1 MITAISNILTNP
13 TLVNIAQ
20 STRTAMSIETGLKAT
35 GRPAFILMDKKISDD
50 TKKYAATKEFLYQLT
65 CLAVYMGLV
74 LPVFRKCGFQVFK
87 KYIFKDQ
94 HCFDKFRNL
103 DEFSMFKKLKD
114 LPLEERKQEL
124 QKLKDKNPN
133 KSIFT
138 EDIEN
143 ILAQERI
150 SKRDYHMVKGADELS
165 SIVGSV
171 VGLAIL
177 APQVSHVTIHP
188 ILKLLH
194 MDKKQAQKEENNIDE
209 LA

>member
-1 MITAISNILTNP
+1 MLSPITNMLTSN

-50 TKKYAATKEFLYQLT
+50 TKKYAATKEFLYQIT

-74 LPVFRKCGFQVFK
+74 LPVFRKCGFQMFK
-87 KYIFKDQ
+87 KFIFKDK
-94 HCFDKFRNL
+94 HSFDKFRNL
-103 DEFSMFKKLKD
+103 DEFSLFKKLKD
-114 LPLEERKQEL
+114 LPFEERKAEL
-124 QKLKDKNPN
+124 LKLEKQNGNKPLLTDKIKNVLSQK
-133 KSIFT
+133 
-138 EDIEN
+138 
-143 ILAQERI
+143 RI
-150 SKRDYHMVKGADELS
+150 CKRDYHMVKGADELS

-188 ILKLLH
+188 IMRVLG
-194 MDKKQAQKEENNIDE
+194 MDKSNEIKSQKNPKT
-209 LA
+209 